1 MAPARFSLAS
11 TDDAPVVASSHQTTG
26 AVETRAVVVGDKQ
39 PIHLHLHRLQPGA
52 TITVTGTPTDQF
64 IYVWE
69 GAMEASGHRFGPR
82 ASAIVEYGA
91 SLTVTAGSEG
101 AALLVFNRRARE
113 AGDRAGGHV
122 HLLPAER
129 VPTLQIDEVRRLGMW
144 WHADSHCPTCSL
156 WFHEND
162 YVDPDV
168 ETVPHSHSEDE
179 IIFVR
184 AGKIRLGSKLY
195 GPGTALAIH
204 ADTKYSFFSGP
215 EGLSYVNFRG
225 SIPTYTSADGK
236 VTFNEHKIWK
246 DRMNGPAYLS
256 P

>member
-1 MAPARFSLAS
+1 MARFSVAV
-11 TDDAPVVASSHQTTG
+11 TDDAPVVTTPHQTTG
-26 AVETRAVVVGDKQ
+26 AVETRAVVVGDGQ
-39 PIHLHLHRLQPGA
+39 PIHLHLHRLAPGA
-52 TITVTGTPTDQF
+52 TMTVTCRPTDHF

-69 GAMEASGHRFGPR
+69 GAMEANDVQFGRR

-91 SLTVTAGSEG
+91 SLTVTGGSDG
-101 AALLVFNRRARE
+101 AALLVFNRRERE

-129 VPTLQIDEVRRLGMW
+129 VPQIEVDEINHLGMW
-144 WHADSHCPTCSL
+144 WHADSHCPSCSL

-162 YVDPDV
+162 YWDPDI

-184 AGKIRLGSKLY
+184 SGKIRLGARLY

-204 ADTKYSFFSGP
+204 ADTKYSFFSDP
-215 EGLSYVNFRG
+215 DELSYVNFRG
-225 SIPTYTSADGK
+225 SVPTYTSADGK
-236 VTFNEHKIWK
+236 VTFNEHDIWAK
-246 DRMNGPAYLS
+246 RM
-256 P
+256 

>member
-1 MAPARFSLAS
+1 MARFSVAL
-11 TDDAPVVASSHQTTG
+11 TDDSPVVASAHTTTG
-26 AVETRAVVVGDKQ
+26 AVETRAVVVGERQ
-39 PIHLHLHRLQPGA
+39 PIHLHLHRLAPGA
-52 TITVTGTPTDQF
+52 TITFTGTPTDHF
-64 IYVWE
+64 IYVWD
-69 GAMEASGHRFGPR
+69 GAMEAGGHRFESR

-91 SLTVTAGSEG
+91 SLTVTGG
-101 AALLVFNRRARE
+101 NDGALLLDFNRRERE
-113 AGDRAGGHV
+113 ADARPGGHV
-122 HLLPAER
+122 HLLPCEH
-129 VPTLQIDEVRRLGMW
+129 VPQIEVNEKNHLGMW
-144 WHADSHCPTCSL
+144 WHADSHCPSCSL

-162 YVDPDV
+162 YWDADI

-184 AGKIRLGSKLY
+184 SGKIRLGNRLY

-225 SIPTYTSADGK
+225 SVPTYTSADGK
-236 VTFNEHKIWK
+236 VTFNEHDIWAK
-246 DRMNGPAYLS
+246 RMKKPAYLS